1 MDLLRELAEIIGIRL
16 AFVQDKSWVAL
27 TTQFEGKQLDV
38 LTAYE
43 VTPEHEKHALFSLTK
58 LSELQSIFTRDFTMA
73 VNLSPLQFRDS
84 ELVEWIRTGAE
95 ACKID
100 FKKIEL
106 EITEGVL
113 LNEYDYVVN
122 ALTELT
128 ALGLKISLDDFG
140 TGYSSMSYL
149 RKYPFGSLK
158 IDQEFIRD
166 MTEDNDDKTL
176 VKTTIDLAHDLGMEV
191 VAEDVELEEHAA
203 MLIEMGCDTVQ
214 GYLFSKPLPFD
225 QLVSYIKNNKTQ
237 RSA

>member
-1 MDLLRELAEIIGIRL
+1 
-16 AFVQDKSWVAL
+16 
-27 TTQFEGKQLDV
+27 
-38 LTAYE
+38 
-43 VTPEHEKHALFSLTK
+43 
-58 LSELQSIFTRDFTMA
+58 MA

-95 ACKID
+95 ACEID
-100 FKKIEL
+100 VKKIEL

-113 LNEYDYVVN
+113 LNEYAYIVN

-128 ALGLKISLDDFG
+128 ALGLKISLDDFD

-158 IDQEFIRD
+158 IDQELIRN

-176 VKTTIDLAHDLGMEV
+176 VKTTIDFAHNLGMEV
-191 VAEDVELEEHAA
+191 VAEGVELEEHAA
-203 MLIEMGCDTVQ
+203 KLIEMGCDTVQ

-225 QLVSYIKNNKTQ
+225 QLVSYLKNNKTQ